1 MQVEEGNL
9 LFKSIERQTQLQRRG
24 LDWVTGT
31 SSAETHH
38 HLFRLK
44 CIITFM
50 CKSARVLTGLDWT
63 GLFPHLCSVEHVHR
77 IRRRR
82 RRGSW
87 SSSLSP
93 PCVNFSKCRLGI
105 RFSSSSSSPLSLRL
119 NTILLLLQQHHLPAL
134 PGRLVVDVLPC
145 LVSPWRSSPTSDKR
159 QTKNGEEEPEQ
170 RLMTM
175 DSGGGGGLELGLQW
189 RMYPRNMKTTN
200 GFYDFFFFF

>member
-1 MQVEEGNL
+1 MLQLRVISIHGRRPTGEGAKDPVQSRTLQNKSDSPHCYTAQNILTTKKMQVEEGNL

-24 LDWVTGT
+24 LDRVTGT

-82 RRGSW
+82 RRGS
-87 SSSLSP
+87 
-93 PCVNFSKCRLGI
+93 
-105 RFSSSSSSPLSLRL
+105 
-119 NTILLLLQQHHLPAL
+119 
-134 PGRLVVDVLPC
+134 
-145 LVSPWRSSPTSDKR
+145 
-159 QTKNGEEEPEQ
+159 
-170 RLMTM
+170 
-175 DSGGGGGLELGLQW
+175 
-189 RMYPRNMKTTN
+189 
-200 GFYDFFFFF
+200 